1 MAYKIEADKKK
12 HFWVG
17 IPLGILL
24 QFGGCFILPL
34 HPLLATIASLAMLV
48 TGCYGFELFSLVTG
62 KGHAD
67 HLDAVAGIIGG
78 LIGMCIYWLVY
89 MLIAT

>member
-1 MAYKIEADKKK
+1 MAYKIEPDKKK

-17 IPLGILL
+17 IPLGVLL
-24 QFGGCFILPL
+24 QFGCSCILPI
-34 HPLLATIASLAMLV
+34 HPLLASVATLALLV
-48 TGCYGFELFSLVTG
+48 AGCYGFELFSLLTG

-78 LIGMCIYWLVY
+78 LIGMAIYWLVY
-89 MLIAT
+89 LLMAK